1 MSTDSPALMY
11 LTWPATH
18 TTKLPCGR
26 PSTSCLR
33 LRSYSVAGI
42 PGVSSPGLTVHTN
55 ALSVTE
61 SASEYGLTEMGMGF
75 RSGLANGGRLGDE
88 MMGMHLS
95 SVCTASR
102 RTNDRTLHESERTR
116 TQRHVLLTAPV
127 TRPMPATA
135 LLSSIDD
142 QRWQNNGHCFFDF
155 EEKSTQAVYNIY
167 STCSLTR

>member
-1 MSTDSPALMY
+1 MY

-55 ALSVTE
+55 ALSVRE
-61 SASEYGLTEMGMGF
+61 SASAACIACAEGLTEMWMGF
-75 RSGLANGGRLGDE
+75 RSRLANGGRLCDE

-102 RTNDRTLHESERTR
+102 KTNGRALHESERTR
-116 TQRHVLLTAPV
+116 TQRHVLLADPV

-135 LLSSIDD
+135 LLTSIDD
-142 QRWQNNGHCFFDF
+142 ECWQNNGYCFIDF
-155 EEKSTQAVYNIY
+155 EEKSTQAFYNVY
-167 STCSLTR
+167 STRSLAR